1 MTTVATAY
9 RWVTRLLAE
18 QRGQDM
24 IEYALVA
31 ALVVVLVASGLA
43 PWVGPTLSQIFSR
56 VTSVLNQ
63 SQGS

>member
-1 MTTVATAY
+1 MTTIATTY
-9 RWVTRLLAE
+9 RWATQLLAD

-43 PWVGPTLSQIFSR
+43 PWVGPALSEVFSR
-56 VTSVLNQ
+56 VGSVLSGTPN
-63 SQGS
+63 